1 MLLPH
6 CLLDCSGRAAIRTF
20 PADLVPWGIE
30 VGSSN
35 ISRIAL
41 VVFFLYSIAIAN
53 ANICDGIDTYT
64 NNLTW
69 HSCIHSS
76 IPPST

>member
-6 CLLDCSGRAAIRTF
+6 CLWDCSGRAAIRTF
-20 PADLVPWGIE
+20 PADLVPGGIE

-41 VVFFLYSIAIAN
+41 VVLPLPMLIFVMVLILIQT
-53 ANICDGIDTYT
+53 I
-64 NNLTW
+64 
-69 HSCIHSS
+69 
-76 IPPST
+76 